1 MAHGGPWK
9 TKPVGAGLLYSPT
22 WVYHI
27 RCGNN
32 YLMNLDQLA
41 IRSLLEWS
49 SISTIYVVT
58 WRREV
63 VSLAHSTSDN
73 QPDHLKA
80 SINIAIFACA
90 GFPSLTKRGGS
101 TKLCPCQLPNFVASK
116 VGKPK
121 LRQRPSTMK
130 SWPAGRSGHT
140 HDCRMVQ
147 PVISWLN
154 KNLAMR

>member
-9 TKPVGAGLLYSPT
+9 TKPVGAGLLYSPK

-90 GFPSLTKRGGS
+90 GFPSLTKRGGFNQ
-101 TKLCPCQLPNFVASK
+101 TLPMPAAKLCRLQGWETEATAKAIHHEVMACREV
-116 VGKPK
+116 
-121 LRQRPSTMK
+121 RPYT
-130 SWPAGRSGHT
+130 
-140 HDCRMVQ
+140 
-147 PVISWLN
+147 
-154 KNLAMR
+154 